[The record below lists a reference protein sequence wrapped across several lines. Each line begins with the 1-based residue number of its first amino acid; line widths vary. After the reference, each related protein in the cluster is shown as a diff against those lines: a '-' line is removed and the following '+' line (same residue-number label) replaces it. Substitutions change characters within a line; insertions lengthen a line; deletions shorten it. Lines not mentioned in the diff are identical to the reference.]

1 MRLVLI
7 FCGFF
12 LLTSAVFA
20 EDAEETAAPEAIYLP
35 LSPQFTVN
43 LLGDK
48 HYLRTS
54 IQLQL
59 ANSEVKEAIQEND
72 PAIRH
77 ALIVLLSDN
86 NVDEISTSDGLNT
99 LRKRATEVIN
109 NTLKKY
115 AKTEGVT
122 DVFFTDFVSQ

>member
-12 LLTSAVFA
+12 LLTPAVFA
-20 EDAEETAAPEAIYLP
+20 EDGEETAAPEAIYLP

-59 ANSEVKEAIQEND
+59 ANDEVKEAIQQND
-72 PAIRH
+72 AAIRH

-99 LRKRATEVIN
+99 LRKRATEVLN
-109 NTLKKY
+109 DTLKKY